1 MPDIPTAEQKA
12 HSSASFSSLS
22 ASHALPASGAEV
34 RSVPLSPSSASS
46 APPRR
51 GKAAGRLLSV
61 QPGGVGLALL
71 RLEQV
76 RRVGKSAEDNG
87 LSMSVDVEGKS
98 VGVRPW
104 LPHWWPAEVREGEKE

>member
-1 MPDIPTAEQKA
+1 MPDIPTAEQIA
-12 HSSASFSSLS
+12 HASASFSSLS

>member
-1 MPDIPTAEQKA
+1 
-12 HSSASFSSLS
+12 
-22 ASHALPASGAEV
+22 
-34 RSVPLSPSSASS
+34 
-46 APPRR
+46 
-51 GKAAGRLLSV
+51 
-61 QPGGVGLALL
+61 VGLALL